1 MGLGNHDPQRRR
13 AAMLALGWSGLGWI
27 LLQYPRLIVG
37 SSSWRPR
44 HRTPAE
50 YVRVRVV
57 HRLPGI
63 AAGIKDN
70 AITGLGDTIGK
81 RDLVSLSGQFRKQLR
96 IRRRYVR

>member
-1 MGLGNHDPQRRR
+1 
-13 AAMLALGWSGLGWI
+13 
-27 LLQYPRLIVG
+27 
-37 SSSWRPR
+37 
-44 HRTPAE
+44 
-50 YVRVRVV
+50 VRVRVV